1 MRVRE
6 RPAGDALG
14 AISFGPSPEILFQPF
29 RAFHSCVS
37 VVSERGD
44 VGVVGRWKWWAG
56 SGHHSEALHV
66 VRATFHVSKFSA
78 YRKEFDVVLFWS
90 LDRFSREGPWETQQ
104 HLQRLI
110 SYNVSF
116 KSLTEQF
123 LDGTGPFRE
132 AIIAI
137 LAAIAKQERV
147 RLSERVLAGLER
159 ARAKGRV
166 GGRRPVNRKHDKDA
180 AHIRRLRDDGQSYQ
194 EIAEELGR
202 SKATVARICQTLGCA
217 SITAPGDTMMS
228 C

>member
-1 MRVRE
+1 MKCAIYARVSTKDKGQDPLNQLAQLRE
-6 RPAGDALG
+6 
-14 AISFGPSPEILFQPF
+14 
-29 RAFHSCVS
+29 H
-37 VVSERGD
+37 SERQGWEITGEYID
-44 VGVVGRWKWWAG
+44 LC
-56 SGHHSEALHV
+56 SGKTGNRPQFQAMFD
-66 VRATFHVSKFSA
+66 AA

-159 ARAKGRV
+159 ARAKGRR

-194 EIAEELGR
+194 EIADELGR
-202 SKATVARICQTLGCA
+202 SKATVARICQTLGCT
-217 SITAPGDTMMS
+217 SITAPVNTMMS
-228 C
+228 Y